1 MLFSFILDST
11 HASNDESDGQK
22 KSQETLERNSKDVYE
37 GIKYIAEMVT
47 ITNRNATPK
56 FKIDLMI
63 RELVRLVDV
72 FWKFFWAII
81 GPFWDILTLRDTI
94 NDVIEFETSK
104 EVDDSKLRYRQYD
117 MLPLDEF
124 VAGESSKP
132 LKERKK
138 QMSRL
143 HSQNGQNLKVLS
155 LVQDVTIH
163 NEEEAEAFIDNMVER
178 GEENFECGGVFGS

>member
-104 EVDDSKLRYRQYD
+104 EVDDSKEDDETLEDSCKLVSDLILRPVTLPRPRPQMYYKYRTN
-117 MLPLDEF
+117 
-124 VAGESSKP
+124 ASS
-132 LKERKK
+132 ED
-138 QMSRL
+138 
-143 HSQNGQNLKVLS
+143 NNVC
-155 LVQDVTIH
+155 
-163 NEEEAEAFIDNMVER
+163 NEELHFI
-178 GEENFECGGVFGS
+178 FTFPI